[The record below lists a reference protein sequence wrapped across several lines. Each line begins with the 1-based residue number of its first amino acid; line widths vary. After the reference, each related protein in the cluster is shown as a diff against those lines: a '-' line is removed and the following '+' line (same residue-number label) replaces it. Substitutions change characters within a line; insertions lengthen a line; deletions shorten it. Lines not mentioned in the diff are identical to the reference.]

1 MDFIDYIREISV
13 RIQKQAN
20 GIQTEEATKNA
31 FIMPFIGA
39 LGYNVFDPTEV
50 TPELVADVGTKKGEK
65 VDYAILINNKPII
78 LFECKWCGTN
88 LDNEDA
94 SQLYRYF
101 SVTEARFG
109 VLTNGVI
116 YRFFS
121 DLENQNIMDAKPFLE
136 LNMFDLK
143 EPIVD
148 EVKKFSKSSFQ
159 LDTILATASDL
170 KYMREIR
177 RIIEEQI
184 NEPSEDFVKFFASQ
198 VYSGK
203 LTQPVREQFAQ
214 ITKKTFKQFIN
225 DKINERLSIALAS
238 EAATSQTKDPKDQTQ
253 SDSLKTESDMVEAKD
268 SKIITT
274 DEERDGYYIIRTIL
288 RGIIDVDRI
297 SIRDTINYC
306 GVVIDGSPR
315 KTVARLYFNGPEK
328 TIGILD
334 EQKNEEKFPLSSIDE
349 IYKYEDKLKAIT
361 SYYITQKSQDLRGK
375 SLTSFCLRGKRF
387 ETKYW
392 KDMML
397 QICKLMA
404 EEHGDKFDSVLTMA
418 GRKRPFFSKNPEDL
432 RSPEQI
438 DGTDIYAETN
448 LSSYSMMKL
457 SKNLLFLFGYQE
469 SDLTLEI
476 Q

>member
-1 MDFIDYIREISV
+1 MDFIDHIRDLSA

-65 VDYAILINNKPII
+65 VDYAILINGKPII

-136 LNMFDLK
+136 LNMLDIK

-159 LDTILATASDL
+159 LDAILATASDL

-177 RIIEEQI
+177 KIIEEQI

-238 EAATSQTKDPKDQTQ
+238 EAATSQTKDQMQ
-253 SDSLKTESDMVEAKD
+253 SDSLKIESDLEEAKD
-268 SKIITT
+268 PRIITT

-315 KTVARLYFNGPEK
+315 KTVARLYFNSTEK
-328 TIGILD
+328 TIGIID
-334 EQKNEEKFPLSSIDE
+334 EQKNEEKFLLSSIDE
-349 IYKYEDKLKAIT
+349 IYKYDDKLKAIV
-361 SYYITQKSQDLRGK
+361 SHYSTQKSQDLRGK

-397 QICKLMA
+397 QISKLMA
-404 EEHGDKFDSVLTMA
+404 EEHGDRFDSVLTMV
-418 GRKRPFFSKNPEDL
+418 GRKRPFFSRNPEDL
-432 RSPEQI
+432 RSAEQI

-448 LSSYSMMKL
+448 LSSYSMLKL
-457 SKNLLFLFGYQE
+457 TKNLLFLFGYQE

>member
-65 VDYAILINNKPII
+65 VDYAILINGKPII

-136 LNMFDLK
+136 LNMLDLK

-159 LDTILATASDL
+159 LDAILATASDL

-238 EAATSQTKDPKDQTQ
+238 EAATSQTKDQTQ
-253 SDSLKTESDMVEAKD
+253 SDSSKMGSDMEEVKD
-268 SKIITT
+268 PRIITT

-288 RGIIDVDRI
+288 RGVIDVDRI

-315 KTVARLYFNGPEK
+315 KTVARLYFNSAEK
-328 TIGILD
+328 TIGIID

-349 IYKYEDKLKAIT
+349 IYKYEDKLKTIA
-361 SYYITQKSQDLRGK
+361 SYYSTQKSQDLGGK

-397 QICKLMA
+397 QISKLMA
-404 EEHGDKFDSVLTMA
+404 EEHEEKFDSVLTIA

-448 LSSYSMMKL
+448 LSSYSMMRL
-457 SKNLLFLFGYQE
+457 SKNLLSLFGYQE
-469 SDLTLEI
+469 SDLTMEI

>member
-1 MDFIDYIREISV
+1 MDFIDNIRELSA
-13 RIQKQAN
+13 RIQKQAS

-31 FIMPFIGA
+31 FVMPFIGA

-65 VDYAILINNKPII
+65 VDYAILVNGKPII
-78 LFECKWCGTN
+78 LFECKWCGGN

-109 VLTNGVI
+109 VLTNGII

-136 LNMFDLK
+136 LNMLDPK

-177 RIIEEQI
+177 RIIEEQM
-184 NEPSEDFVKFFASQ
+184 NEPSEDFVKFFAAQ

-203 LTQPVREQFAQ
+203 LTQPVRGQFAQ
-214 ITKKTFKQFIN
+214 ITKRTFKQFIN
-225 DKINERLSIALAS
+225 DKINERLNIALAS
-238 EAATSQTKDPKDQTQ
+238 EVATSPAEGQQKSEVADTENGE
-253 SDSLKTESDMVEAKD
+253 DSKGNKTE
-268 SKIITT
+268 TT
-274 DEERDGYYIIRTIL
+274 AAELDGYYIIRTIL
-288 RGIIDVDRI
+288 RETIDVNRVN
-297 SIRDTINYC
+297 IRDTINYC
-306 GVVIDGSPR
+306 GIVIDASPR
-315 KTVARLYFNGPEK
+315 KTIARLYFNSAEK
-328 TIGILD
+328 YIGIFD
-334 EQKNEEKFPLSSIDE
+334 EQKKEEKFPIAAVDD
-349 IYKYEDKLKAIT
+349 IYKYGDRLKAIAC
-361 SYYITQKSQDLRGK
+361 YYDAQKLQDFKGK
-375 SLTSFCLRGKRF
+375 SLSSFTFKGKRY

-397 QICKLMA
+397 QMAKLMA
-404 EEHGDKFDSVLTMA
+404 EQHKDKFDSVLTLT
-418 GRKRPFFSKNPEDL
+418 GRQKPFFSKNPADL

-438 DGTDIYAETN
+438 EGTDIYAETN
-448 LSSYSMMKL
+448 LSSDSMVRL
-457 SKNLLFLFGYQE
+457 SKNLLSLFGYQE
-469 SDLTLEI
+469 SDLSMEI